1 MCADAAADGQHD
13 DGGQSDGGH
22 AAAAAGCGGRGVLGR
37 AWHRADPLHQPL
49 AMMLVLTSQ

>member
-13 DGGQSDGGH
+13 DGGQSDGEH
-22 AAAAAGCGGRGVLGR
+22 AAAAAGGRGVLGR

>member
-37 AWHRADPLHQPL
+37 AWHRADTLHQPL
-49 AMMLVLTSQ
+49 AMMLVLASQ